1 MPPSADLSAHGASA
15 LGNDRSEIYRA
26 GLCLAGAARKS
37 PAPRLVRFLKTTA
50 RRRLIRATM
59 DWLMHLLWYD
69 GKFLGIEWHF
79 WKVVGWTGNV
89 LFTSRF
95 FVQWWA
101 TERQGRVVIPSAF
114 WWLSLA
120 GSGCLLIYGF
130 YQRDSV
136 FIFAYLFTWIP
147 YIRNLMIGRRARL
160 KSSMC
165 SRCAA
170 RGEDAAIYCTNCG
183 VKLTDQPT

>member
-1 MPPSADLSAHGASA
+1 
-15 LGNDRSEIYRA
+15 
-26 GLCLAGAARKS
+26 
-37 PAPRLVRFLKTTA
+37 
-50 RRRLIRATM
+50 M
-59 DWLMHLLWYD
+59 DWLTNLIWP
-69 GKFLGIEWHF
+69 GGQFLGIEWHL

-101 TERQGRVVIPSAF
+101 TERHGRVVVPSAF

-136 FIFAYLFTWIP
+136 FIFAYMFTWIP
-147 YIRNLMIGRRARL
+147 YIRNLMIGHRSKLQARVCPDCRE
-160 KSSMC
+160 SSGGAANF
-165 SRCAA
+165 CAA
-170 RGEDAAIYCTNCG
+170 CG
-183 VKLTDQPT
+183 CKLLPIGNEAVGKP

>member
-1 MPPSADLSAHGASA
+1 
-15 LGNDRSEIYRA
+15 
-26 GLCLAGAARKS
+26 
-37 PAPRLVRFLKTTA
+37 
-50 RRRLIRATM
+50 M
-59 DWLMHLLWYD
+59 DWMTDLIWPG
-69 GKFLGIEWHF
+69 GKFLGIQWHI

-101 TERQGRVVIPSAF
+101 TERHRRVVVPSAF

-136 FIFAYLFTWIP
+136 FIFAYMFTWVP
-147 YIRNLMIGRRARL
+147 YIRNLMIGHRSKLHAQA
-160 KSSMC
+160 C
-165 SRCAA
+165 PDCHEGAGAGANFCAA
-170 RGEDAAIYCTNCG
+170 CG
-183 VKLTDQPT
+183 CKLGPIGNERVGKP

>member
-1 MPPSADLSAHGASA
+1 
-15 LGNDRSEIYRA
+15 
-26 GLCLAGAARKS
+26 
-37 PAPRLVRFLKTTA
+37 
-50 RRRLIRATM
+50 M
-59 DWLMHLLWYD
+59 DWLSDLLWPG
-69 GKFLGIEWHF
+69 GKFLGIQWHL

-101 TERQGRVVIPSAF
+101 TERQRRVVVPDAF

-120 GSGCLLIYGF
+120 GSGCLLVYGF

-147 YIRNLMIGRRARL
+147 YIRNLIIGHRAMRNARA
-160 KSSMC
+160 C
-165 SRCAA
+165 QDCAEPAGITATFCAA
-170 RGEDAAIYCTNCG
+170 CG
-183 VKLTDQPT
+183 CRLQPAGNEGAGNSKP

>member
-1 MPPSADLSAHGASA
+1 MNVIWH
-15 LGNDRSEIYRA
+15 
-26 GLCLAGAARKS
+26 
-37 PAPRLVRFLKTTA
+37 
-50 RRRLIRATM
+50 
-59 DWLMHLLWYD
+59 D
-69 GKFLGIEWHF
+69 GKFLGIEWHAL
-79 WKVVGWTGNV
+79 KVVGWTGNI

-101 TERQGRVVIPSAF
+101 TEKLGRVVVPSAF

-147 YIRNLMIGRRARL
+147 YIRNLVIGQRARRGQTL
-160 KSSMC
+160 CRSCGSVGVAGA
-165 SRCAA
+165 RYCAA
-170 RGEDAAIYCTNCG
+170 CG
-183 VKLTDQPT
+183 VKLGAPEAGTSSVPASPPA